1 MKRKIAMLLALV
13 IALLA
18 SSCGGKT
25 GTNEQTTGGDSQ
37 TEPVETTAA
46 GPIASY
52 LPDADLEGFT
62 LRVATW
68 QDKNGEYFTVAEADG
83 DVVNDAIY
91 DAVSRVKD
99 KYNASIEP
107 VFYAA
112 SYNDVRNYVAT
123 TIQAGD
129 DAYDLV
135 QGHDCTMWQLS
146 LEGMFADIRKL
157 EYQDFTKPWWP
168 EYSNDTYEVNGK
180 QYIFSSY
187 MSYQSLAW
195 AKVLFMNKTI
205 ADDYKLEIPYDS
217 VRDGSW
223 TLDKFISMTKDVYSD
238 LDSDGTRSDGDLYGF
253 LGYKKLY
260 GWQSAFVSCYTEG
273 SDGTISLGYNKEKFV
288 DVVERMNS
296 LLNGSEGGYITGN
309 EPDHKIFVDGRALFH
324 YTGLE
329 TLTYDDMRASDI
341 DYGVLPLPKYDE
353 KQENYITP
361 SFDCQFA
368 IPTTANELD
377 KISLLVEAY
386 SSAGYNITREAYF
399 ETALSTKYTRDD
411 DSVEMLGI
419 ISDTLAVDLAYL
431 NTSAGIN
438 GLGRAF
444 MYCFLNPDAGIA
456 SYLDSIEPAE
466 EAIIE
471 KLNTF
476 FTE

>member
-1 MKRKIAMLLALV
+1 MKRKISLLLALV

-18 SSCGGKT
+18 SSCGGQT
-25 GTNEQTTGGDSQ
+25 GTNDQTTVGDSQ

-52 LPDADLEGFT
+52 LPDTDLDGFT

-91 DAVSRVKD
+91 DAVSK
-99 KYNASIEP
+99 
-107 VFYAA
+107 
-112 SYNDVRNYVAT
+112 
-123 TIQAGD
+123 
-129 DAYDLV
+129 
-135 QGHDCTMWQLS
+135 
-146 LEGMFADIRKL
+146 
-157 EYQDFTKPWWP
+157 
-168 EYSNDTYEVNGK
+168 
-180 QYIFSSY
+180 
-187 MSYQSLAW
+187 
-195 AKVLFMNKTI
+195 
-205 ADDYKLEIPYDS
+205 

-238 LDSDGTRSDGDLYGF
+238 LDSDGTRSSGDLYGF

-260 GWQSAFVSCYTEG
+260 GWQSAYVSCYTEG
-273 SDGTISLGYNKEKFV
+273 SDGKISLGYNKEKFV
-288 DVVERMNS
+288 DVVERMNT

-309 EPDHKIFVDGRALFH
+309 EPDSKIFIDGRALFH
-324 YTGLE
+324 YTALE

-368 IPTTANELD
+368 IPTTAKELD
-377 KISLLVEAY
+377 KISLLIEAY

-444 MYCFLNPDAGIA
+444 MYCFSNPDAGIA
-456 SYLDSIEPAE
+456 SYLDSIEPSE
-466 EAIIE
+466 KAIIE
-471 KLNTF
+471 NLNEF
-476 FTE
+476 FEG